1 MCVCVCKREK
11 PWRVERGKGEKQQ
24 VGKRDTLPV
33 TGGKDLGKR
42 KGVAIDYLTGRS
54 PVRILVSDAGFGASG
69 AGAHCRF
76 SN

>member
-1 MCVCVCKREK
+1 M
-11 PWRVERGKGEKQQ
+11 ERGKGEKQ

-42 KGVAIDYLTGRS
+42 KGIAIDYLTGRS
-54 PVRILVSDAGFGASG
+54 AVDFSLWRELRTSG